1 MTGIPELTEAEW
13 VAAFR
18 RTFGRKNS
26 YSFVPLPSGSNE
38 ARVFEQ
44 VLAALLADD
53 PATAGGLI
61 AGLGADGI
69 HYTLVRVGGYGTR
82 PLWGWMECAMPGTR
96 AYRGWG
102 PALVRPGEEGHT
114 IYQAPHPRADGWT
127 EHIALRAFMDDE
139 HAAVALF
146 AGAHRYANG
155 RDPAPADAAHT
166 PHNLLHVLT
175 GVLAVRGRA
184 TGRPPWFVQF
194 HGSADR
200 TQQPAITASSGA
212 AEPGLDEGSPLPRI
226 AQRVQAA
233 GHLTIALC
241 PGPKGAR
248 RPRRPLL
255 CGTGNIQGN
264 LLETLGL
271 RHTFMH
277 FETAQSARSAYRR
290 GAGPGYD
297 GIRDLLVAIRGEL
310 SRPAAVCGGS
320 LRAPS
325 KET

>member
-1 MTGIPELTEAEW
+1 MTGTPELTEAEW

-18 RTFGRKNS
+18 RTIGRKNS
-26 YSFVPLPSGSNE
+26 YSFIPFPTGTG
-38 ARVFEQ
+38 AQRVFGQ
-44 VLAALLADD
+44 ALAALLADD

-69 HYTLVRVGGYGTR
+69 HYTLVRVTGNDTC

-102 PALVRPGEEGHT
+102 AALIRPGAGGHT
-114 IYQAPHPRADGWT
+114 IYQAPHPWADSWT
-127 EHIALRAFMDDE
+127 EHIALRAFVDDE

-146 AGAHRYANG
+146 AGTHRYANG
-155 RDPAPADAAHT
+155 RNPAPADAAHT
-166 PHNLLHVLT
+166 PHNLLHALT
-175 GVLAVRGRA
+175 AVLAARGRE

-226 AQRVQAA
+226 AQRVQAP

-241 PGPKGAR
+241 PEPKGAG

-277 FETAQSARSAYRR
+277 FEIAQSARSAYRK

-297 GIRDLLVAIRGEL
+297 GIRGLLAAIRGEL
-310 SRPAAVCGGS
+310 SRPAAVHATGEADRG
-320 LRAPS
+320 
-325 KET
+325 